1 MNVLNTSPIFCQHI
15 GFIYSF
21 DELNVLKLLGLVK

>member
-1 MNVLNTSPIFCQHI
+1 MKVLKTNPIFCQHI

-21 DELNVLKLLGLVK
+21 DELNVLQLLGLVK